1 MTNIYQKAYRGI
13 KNDII
18 NTSEYVEDDG
28 TIYYGDQYL
37 EFYHISADMLDQ
49 ILYQLDCENYIE
61 MGAKHS
67 YFIVYKPYT
76 KKRRE
81 LFFVTKFADNQIFKI
96 ITPIP
101 SLTATLPIT
110 TNNVTSMTNSI
121 LSCSTKPT
129 SKKSRY
135 HVSKNLPALFT
146 KPKVLKSTTKI
157 SLNFVT
163 KKSISSYS
171 TIKISLLIKSPTLS
185 SLKKPVSTS
194 TKSLTPKAILSYYST
209 KTTTNIIKQLEMPLL
224 YAIQMN
230 YLLYPNVS
238 ITHLKCF
245 KFHKCETFPHNK
257 RPSLIRYFI

>member
-81 LFFVTKFADNQIFKI
+81 LFFVTKFADNQIFKNYYANTFTHGYTPDYDEQCHI
-96 ITPIP
+96 NDKFDLVLLNKTDFQKIALSRLQKSAGVIYQTESFEVDNENITKLRDKKINFILLDDKNIFANKIPNTLIFKKASINVHEILNSKSNFVLLLDKDYDKHHQTARNAFIVRYPNELP
-101 SLTATLPIT
+101 SLSQCLY
-110 TNNVTSMTNSI
+110 NS
-121 LSCSTKPT
+121 
-129 SKKSRY
+129 
-135 HVSKNLPALFT
+135 
-146 KPKVLKSTTKI
+146 
-157 SLNFVT
+157 
-163 KKSISSYS
+163 
-171 TIKISLLIKSPTLS
+171 
-185 SLKKPVSTS
+185 
-194 TKSLTPKAILSYYST
+194 
-209 KTTTNIIKQLEMPLL
+209 LEMFW
-224 YAIQMN
+224 I
-230 YLLYPNVS
+230 S
-238 ITHLKCF
+238 
-245 KFHKCETFPHNK
+245 
-257 RPSLIRYFI
+257 